1 MLDMVEMYPADR
13 RRYLKIARVSGKLM
27 LFLIN
32 DMLDFSA
39 IVANHFSKR
48 LAIFTIRDAIH
59 EAVDVLRPLI
69 EEKHIELR
77 LCIATRLPQM
87 IYCDKD

>member
-1 MLDMVEMYPADR
+1 
-13 RRYLKIARVSGKLM
+13 M
-27 LFLIN
+27 LFLVN

-39 IVANHFSKR
+39 IVANQFSKR
-48 LAIFTIRDAIH
+48 QACFLLRDAIH

-77 LCIATRLPQM
+77 ICIATRLPQRV
-87 IYCDKD
+87 YSDKD